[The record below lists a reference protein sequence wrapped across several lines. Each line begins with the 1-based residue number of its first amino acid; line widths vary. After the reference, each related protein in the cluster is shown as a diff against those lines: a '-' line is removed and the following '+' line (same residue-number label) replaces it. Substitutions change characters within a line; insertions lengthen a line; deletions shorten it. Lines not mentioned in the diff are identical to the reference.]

1 MDPINTTAAES
12 PADYGP
18 GSAGECARWLSEI
31 RLAEKEFEKWWE
43 KAGKIV
49 DRYKDERDGQS
60 KNKHRMN
67 LLWSNVQTLAPALY
81 AAAPKPEIERR
92 YKDND
97 PLGRAASQ
105 VLERCT
111 AYSIQTHQDFDAV
124 ARAALLDYLLV
135 GRGTTWERYVPHFR
149 EVKPRIP
156 LTKVEPASIADDGVQ
171 IGGENEVEPD
181 DADDLG
187 QPAGKGSL
195 MGRPIGGAKAMPG
208 MGGQPMAAPAPAA
221 PAQPQ
226 PGYVGPSGQP
236 VDPSTVMMD
245 DDGQPYAEGEPFE
258 EIEYEEVVTDYV
270 HWRDFLYNAARVWG
284 EVRWVARRVYM
295 TRTELVE
302 RFGKEIGSKVSLD
315 FTPSNVP
322 LTARDHGPEFQAYKK
337 ATVFEIWDKGTKSV
351 IWIARDC
358 KDYVLDKRKDPLG
371 LTGFFPCPKPIFG
384 TLANDSLVP
393 VPDFIQYQDQA
404 NEVDELSERIS
415 LLVKAL
421 KVAGVYNAEAEG
433 VQRLLQSG
441 VENKLIPVDS
451 WAAFASIGG
460 MRGNIEWLPIEQI
473 AGVLQQLY
481 AARKAVKDEIYEVTG
496 LADIIRGQGVAS
508 ETATAQRIKGQ
519 FASLRLKDRQSEVA
533 RFCRDIVRIKSEIIA
548 EHFSDETIALAS
560 GADLMGPDGQQ
571 LPQVLAMFRDDG
583 IRNFRLDVETD
594 STIAAD
600 EQADKQA
607 VTEFLGAVGQ
617 FMTQALPTGQQF
629 PELIPMFGE
638 MLMFGARRYRVGR
651 GLESTIEQGIGSLAQ
666 KAQAAAQQPPKPD
679 PKVQAEQQKLEM
691 QAQAQQQKTQGD
703 LAAQQARAQADIAI
717 GQAKAQGE
725 MQIDKLKAQHKMQ
738 LDEMQAQHQ
747 AQLDEHKAQMEMA
760 AKMQPG
766 PWWTEPL
773 PPQQ

>member
-1 MDPINTTAAES
+1 MDPIKTTAVES

-18 GSAGECARWLSEI
+18 GSAGECARWQSEI
-31 RLAEKEFEKWWE
+31 RLAERELEKWWE
-43 KAGKIV
+43 KGGKIV
-49 DRYKDERDGQS
+49 ARYADERDERS
-60 KNKHRMN
+60 RNTHRMN

-81 AAAPKPEIERR
+81 AATPKPEIERR

-97 PLGRAASQ
+97 PTGRAASQ
-105 VLERCT
+105 VLERC
-111 AYSIQTHQDFDAV
+111 ASYSIGTHQDFDAV
-124 ARAALLDYLLV
+124 IKAALLDYLLV

-171 IGGENEVEPD
+171 VGGENEVESG

-187 QPAGKGSL
+187 GPAPSL
-195 MGRPIGGAKAMPG
+195 MGRLIGGAKAMLG
-208 MGGQPMAAPAPAA
+208 MGGQPMGA
-221 PAQPQ
+221 PAQAAAPSAQ

-236 VDPSTVMMD
+236 VDPSTVLMD
-245 DDGQPYAEGEPFE
+245 ESGQPYAEGEPYE
-258 EIEYEEVVTDYV
+258 EKEYEETITDYV
-270 HWRDFLYNAARVWG
+270 YWRDFLHNPARVWG
-284 EVRWVARRVYM
+284 EVRWGARRVYM

-302 RFGKEIGSKVSLD
+302 RFGKEIGNAVSLD

-322 LTARDHGPEFQAYKK
+322 LTARDNGPDFQAYKK
-337 ATVFEIWDKGTKSV
+337 ATVFEIWDKPSKSV

-371 LTGFFPCPKPIFG
+371 LTGFFPFPKPIFG
-384 TLANDSLVP
+384 TLTNNSLIP
-393 VPDFIQYQDQA
+393 VPDFHQYQDQA
-404 NEVDELSERIS
+404 AEVDELSERIS

-421 KVAGVYNAEAEG
+421 KVAGVYNAEAQG
-433 VQRLLQSG
+433 VQTLLQAG
-441 VENKLIPVDS
+441 VENKLIPVDA
-451 WAAFASIGG
+451 WAAFASTGG
-460 MRGNIEWLPIEQI
+460 MKGNIEWLPIEQI

-481 AARKAVKDEIYEVTG
+481 VARKAVKDEIFEITG

-519 FASLRLKDRQSEVA
+519 FASLRLKDRQAEVA

-548 EHFSDETIALAS
+548 EHFSDETIALAA
-560 GADLMGPDGQQ
+560 GADLMGPDGRQ
-571 LPQVLAMFRDDG
+571 LPQVLQLFRDDG

-607 VTEFLGAVGQ
+607 VTDFLGAVGQ

-651 GLESTIEQGIGSLAQ
+651 GLESTIEQGIAALVQ
-666 KAQAAAQQPPKPD
+666 KAQAAAQQPPQPD
-679 PKVQAEQQKLEM
+679 PKVQAEQQKLEL
-691 QAQAQQQKTQGD
+691 QAKAQEQKTQGD
-703 LAAQQARAQADIAI
+703 IAAQQARAQADIAI

-725 MQIDKLKAQHKMQ
+725 MSIEVMKAQHQMQ
-738 LDEMQAQHQ
+738 LDEMKAQHQ
-747 AQLDEHKAQMEMA
+747 AQLDEHKAVMQA
-760 AKMQPG
+760 QPG
-766 PWWTEPL
+766 PWWSAPL
-773 PPQQ
+773 SPQQ